1 MEEEFYCILKLIS
14 GEEILSII
22 MIDDNDGDP
31 VIVLQNPVVIKMTQ
45 TNQDVYLKIKPWI
58 ELSDEHFFIIKKDSV
73 ITMTEVYNKKLIELY
88 DDYIINVTNSVLST
102 LEDSSSHQEKVK
114 PSLNMGYITSVK
126 EARENLEKI
135 FKEL

>member
-22 MIDDNDGDP
+22 MVDDNDGDP
-31 VIVLQNPVVIKMTQ
+31 VIVLQNPIIIKIIQ
-45 TNQDVYLKIKPWI
+45 SNHDIYVKIKPWI

-73 ITMTEVYNKKLIELY
+73 ITMTETRNTKLIELY
-88 DDYIINVTNSVLST
+88 NDYILNINNSIFNT
-102 LEDSSSHQEKVK
+102 LEDSSHQERVK
-114 PSLNMGYITSVK
+114 PSLNMGYITSVN

-135 FKEL
+135 FNEL